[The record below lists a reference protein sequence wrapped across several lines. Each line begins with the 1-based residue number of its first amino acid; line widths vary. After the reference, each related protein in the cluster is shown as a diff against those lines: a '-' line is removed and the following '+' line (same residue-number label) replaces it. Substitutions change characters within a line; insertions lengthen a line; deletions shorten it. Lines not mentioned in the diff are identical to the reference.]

1 MNTHALT
8 HAIKNLG
15 LLGLAAAALVAVYW
29 SGLYGG
35 FFFDDEANILAAEGI
50 KLDSLSLASIRQA
63 LDSGISGPLGRPIS
77 QLSFALNYLFSE
89 FDPFAFKA
97 TNLAIHGLNGLLVFL
112 ITQQILKSTHHRLNP
127 GDNRLLSGFVA
138 MAWLLHPI
146 QITSVLYVVQRM
158 TSLSALFLLA
168 AALLH
173 ISARQRKEAD
183 STGIAMLLVAWF
195 FLWPLSTFSKES
207 GVLLP
212 GFIGAYELIIRRH
225 AYKKL
230 DQFGATFTCISAA
243 AIAGGALYLLTP
255 HAQWI
260 WAGYELRTFS
270 AYERVL
276 TEGRALWTY
285 LGLILLPTQSGF
297 SLYHDDFT
305 ISSSLF
311 KPWTTLPSLLGL
323 AGLAWAG
330 WLTRIRLPLAAFA
343 VAWFLIGHSLE
354 STIFPLEIAHEHRN
368 YVPLFGILLLPLSLI
383 PNTNSLIGRAR
394 TTTIALLAAI
404 IIILALISAL
414 RAHQFG
420 NEIRRTQIES
430 SYHPNSPRANYEA
443 GATLTRALSATP
455 DSLTMYVL
463 TRKHFELAGQLD
475 PTFKLGWLG
484 LIHLNCITGK
494 PIEPSWVKTLAQKLQ
509 HSALSPGDITLIF
522 NLKEM
527 SIARTLCLSRAEAQT
542 LFSAAAA
549 NRTISPSSLAMF
561 YSWQA
566 DYLMLGERDPAAAQ
580 DMLIKSLEINP
591 NAPSNRLKLAQLTLL
606 LGRTDEALTM
616 IKKLNEAQLS
626 GSEKRTAKMLLT
638 CLEKDRS
645 QCEEI

>member
-1 MNTHALT
+1 MNTHALA

-15 LLGLAAAALVAVYW
+15 LFGLAAAVLVAVYW

-50 KLDSLSLASIRQA
+50 KLDSFSLESIRQA
-63 LDSGISGPLGRPIS
+63 LNSGISGPLGRPIS
-77 QLSFALNYLFSE
+77 QLSFALNYFFSE

-97 TNLAIHGLNGLLVFL
+97 TNLVIHGLNGLLVFL
-112 ITQQILKSTHHRLNP
+112 ITQQILKSTHHRLSP
-127 GDNRLLSGFVA
+127 SDNRLLSGFVA

-158 TSLSALFLLA
+158 TSLSALFLLSA
-168 AALLH
+168 VLLH

-183 STGIAMLLVAWF
+183 PTGIAMLLAAWLL
-195 FLWPLSTFSKES
+195 LWPLSTFSKES
-207 GVLLP
+207 GLLFP
-212 GFIGAYELIIRRH
+212 GFVGAYELIIRRH

-230 DQFGATFTCISAA
+230 DQLAGTFSYLLAA

-270 AYERVL
+270 LYERAL
-276 TEGRALWTY
+276 TECRALWTY
-285 LGLILLPTQSGF
+285 LGLIFLPTQGGF

-305 ISSSLF
+305 ISSSLL

-323 AGLAWAG
+323 LGLIGAA
-330 WLTRIRLPLAAFA
+330 WLTRTRFPLVTFA
-343 VAWFLIGHSLE
+343 IAWFLIGHSLE
-354 STIFPLEIAHEHRN
+354 STILPLEIAHEHRN
-368 YVPLFGILLLPLSLI
+368 YVPLFGILLLPLSFY
-383 PNTNSLIGRAR
+383 PNTDSLAGKNR
-394 TTTIALLAAI
+394 TTTIALLTAVI
-404 IIILALISAL
+404 IVLALISAL

-443 GATLTRALSATP
+443 GATLARALSATP
-455 DSLTMYVL
+455 DNLTMYVL

-475 PTFKLGWLG
+475 PSFKFGWLG
-484 LIHLNCITGK
+484 LINLNCITNR
-494 PIEPSWVKTLAQKLQ
+494 PIEPSWIETLAQKLQ
-509 HSALSPGDITLIF
+509 HSPLSPGDITLIF

-549 NRTISPSSLAMF
+549 NTTISPSTRAMI

-566 DYLMLGERDPAAAQ
+566 DYLVLRESDPSAAREI
-580 DMLIKSLEINP
+580 LIESLKINP
-591 NAPSNRLKLAQLTLL
+591 NAPSNRLKLAQLVLL
-606 LGRTDEALTM
+606 LGRADEALTL
-616 IKKLNEAQLS
+616 IKEVSNAQLS
-626 GSEKRTAKMLLT
+626 RSERRTVEMLLT
-638 CLEKDRS
+638 CLEKDRT
-645 QCEEI
+645 QCGKI